1 MKYVFVDMDGV
12 IAEYGYPSGLY
23 DGEFQKGN
31 YVGKKPVV
39 SVIDEIIEKYNNPN
53 YIVMICSASPNA
65 KATLEKNDWLNNN
78 FGVPYENRI
87 FITPEEDKVEVIRYY
102 IEDIMHGNV
111 QEHAIIIDD
120 KGSVLAK
127 AHSLGMECY
136 HPTQLMALKAQRDAE
151 QKAAQA
157 QQEIIED
164 SQVTDEQQP
173 EEPQVTD
180 EVLENNEIINEDEFI
195 EQNLQ
200 PLEGEQITIEDL
212 EKIMNK
218 QDEDDIGEE

>member
-31 YVGKKPVV
+31 YIGKKPVA
-39 SVIDEIIEKYNNPN
+39 SVVEEIITKYNNTN
-53 YIVMICSASPNA
+53 HIIMVCSASPNA
-65 KATLEKNDWLNNN
+65 KATFEKNDWLNNN
-78 FGVPYENRI
+78 FGIPYENRI

-120 KGSVLAK
+120 KGTVLAK

-151 QKAAQA
+151 EKAAQ
-157 QQEIIED
+157 QKM
-164 SQVTDEQQP
+164 V
-173 EEPQVTD
+173 EENKAISEELQNVE
-180 EVLENNEIINEDEFI
+180 EVLEKEHM
-195 EQNLQ
+195 EQDPQLVN
-200 PLEGEQITIEDL
+200 GEQIAIEDL
-212 EKIMNK
+212 KENT
-218 QDEDDIGEE
+218 GE